1 MANTDNVFTTI
12 VLEMQ
17 KEVAALRDRRKPAV
31 AFMHEKVKPSVTL
44 KRSDRM
50 TRAQREEVAQSLG
63 QEGVLKMIRGGKD
76 ATA

>member
-1 MANTDNVFTTI
+1 MARTNIMTQV
-12 VLEMQ
+12 VLELQ
-17 KEVAALRDRRKPAV
+17 QEIAEFRRDAEAV
-31 AFMHEKVKPSVTL
+31 TPFMHEKVKPSVTL

-76 ATA
+76 AN